1 MENKALVQDYLKY
14 VDNFRKL
21 FFYFIEYFK
30 FHHS

>member
-1 MENKALVQDYLKY
+1 MENKASVQDYLKY

-21 FFYFIEYFK
+21 FYFIEYFK